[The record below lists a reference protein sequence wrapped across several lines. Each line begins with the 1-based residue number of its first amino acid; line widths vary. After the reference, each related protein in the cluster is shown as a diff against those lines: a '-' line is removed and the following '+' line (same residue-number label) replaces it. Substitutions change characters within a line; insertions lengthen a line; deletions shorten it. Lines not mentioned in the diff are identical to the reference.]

1 MERKF
6 AIYKTKLG
14 YLKIDYSNRGITGLS
29 RIDNYPIDKQVRS
42 SLTDKTAQE
51 ISEYLEGTRCIFD
64 VPLSFEGTPFQIKV
78 WNLLLKIPYGETRT
92 YQEIAVDAGNP
103 KACKAVGMACN
114 KNPIAML
121 IPCHRVIGKNKKLT
135 GYAGGL
141 EMKRFLLNLEQ
152 GER

>member
-114 KNPIAML
+114 KNPIVML